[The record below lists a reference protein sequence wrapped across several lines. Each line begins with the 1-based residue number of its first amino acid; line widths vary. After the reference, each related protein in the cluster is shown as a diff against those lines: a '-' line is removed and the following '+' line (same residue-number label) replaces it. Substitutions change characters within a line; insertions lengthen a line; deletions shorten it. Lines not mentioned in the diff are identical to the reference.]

1 MATAGPDELQ
11 ANIRSL
17 VVERNQLRD
26 RLRRGVGPGVP
37 GGLGRGRGVRQTLS
51 FNSVGVRTPESEGA
65 RRNAKRE
72 RNTIDMVSHADDQG
86 GQKPTAVSSEG
97 TAVSATRSFSFEGE
111 DFQVEKR
118 PKVSLDNKT
127 VSRTRNL
134 FGSLVGHLKKAKDTL
149 EKEKDTKQAEMH
161 KIQGERVDQ
170 KLKCERRNLAELRRR
185 ELKEKKQNDVK
196 RIREVQ
202 REITVKEL
210 ELLKLNLETHYTRM
224 MNFIRTRAEPTL
236 FWLPA
241 IHCDESRT
249 VQGETRA
256 AIEHKIESL
265 NEQFNADMEQLQRQ
279 SWKPKFEE
287 PTSNSCLTTPL
298 VSNAQSET
306 QAVELTQID
315 TSVEKP
321 LEE

>member
-1 MATAGPDELQ
+1 MTSAGPDDLQ

-37 GGLGRGRGVRQTLS
+37 GGLGRGRGGVRPTLS

-72 RNTIDMVSHADDQG
+72 RHTIDGEPQLADQG
-86 GQKPTAVSSEG
+86 GPRPTAVLSEG
-97 TAVSATRSFSFEGE
+97 TAVSTTRSFSFEGD

-127 VSRTRNL
+127 VARTRNL

-149 EKEKDTKQAEMH
+149 EKEKDTKQAELH

-170 KLKCERRNLAELRRR
+170 KLKFERRNLAELRRR

-224 MNFIRTRAEPTL
+224 TNFIRTRAEPTL

-241 IHCDESRT
+241 IHCEESRT
-249 VQGETRA
+249 VQEETRA

-265 NEQFNADMEQLQRQ
+265 NEQFTADMEQLERQAAQRQ
-279 SWKPKFEE
+279 FRPEEALVSITQQAQPEEVQTLEE
-287 PTSNSCLTTPL
+287 PLEAEL
-298 VSNAQSET
+298 LAKQV
-306 QAVELTQID
+306 VE
-315 TSVEKP
+315 
-321 LEE
+321 